1 MTDDINATKEFQSV
15 QDESQTQIIPT
26 EPVMESQTDAAASE
40 TKVFESVA
48 DGSQTQVL
56 PTANDNQQTQVLNVE
71 QQAPDESLTQPMTA
85 IDSEF
90 QAAET
95 QVIEPQVVESASDEQ
110 LEMDT
115 IALQSVS
122 DVEEP
127 GNAESDTQ
135 ESAAAD
141 ASSAETAPETPAQPD
156 LNVPLMEAFA
166 EPADDVPSTQTD
178 AVSDNPQDCE
188 EPNQQESSAP
198 DVPAAAAVT
207 TSELKKPKRDI
218 SVLTVIFG
226 VLGLI
231 IGVIGLLFGW
241 AFPGLLVESFYIDP
255 RMLTAIICGA
265 VGAILVIVAIIWA
278 VLGAKKPQQQ

>member
-1 MTDDINATKEFQSV
+1 
-15 QDESQTQIIPT
+15 
-26 EPVMESQTDAAASE
+26 MESQTDAAVSE

-71 QQAPDESLTQPMTA
+71 QQTPDESLTQPMTA
-85 IDSEF
+85 IDSES

-95 QVIEPQVVESASDEQ
+95 QVIEPHVEKSADSEQ
-110 LEMDT
+110 TETDT
-115 IALQSVS
+115 ITLQSVA

-127 GNAESDTQ
+127 DNAESDTQ
-135 ESAAAD
+135 ESVAAD
-141 ASSAETAPETPAQPD
+141 ASSAEIAPETPVQPD

-166 EPADDVPSTQTD
+166 QSADDVPSPQAD
-178 AVSDNPQDCE
+178 AVSDSPQDCE

-207 TSELKKPKRDI
+207 ASELKKPKHDI

-265 VGAILVIVAIIWA
+265 VGAILVIVAIVWA
-278 VLGAKKPQQQ
+278 VLGAKKTQQQ